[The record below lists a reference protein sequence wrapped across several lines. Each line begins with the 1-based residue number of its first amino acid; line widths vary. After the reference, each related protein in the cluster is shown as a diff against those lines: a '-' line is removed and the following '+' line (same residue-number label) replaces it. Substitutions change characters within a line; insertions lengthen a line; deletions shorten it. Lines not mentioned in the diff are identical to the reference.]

1 MKAGPEDC
9 LVMRIVT
16 SFRLS
21 GHVHLATMR
30 RRPDDWED
38 KSLPVPKELEL
49 SELQHTQMYLPDLP
63 TAVTL

>member
-1 MKAGPEDC
+1 MEAGPENC

-16 SFRLS
+16 SSCLS
-21 GHVHLATMR
+21 GHVHLATTR

-38 KSLPVPKELEL
+38 KSLPAPRELEL

-63 TAVTL
+63 TAVTP